1 MKNWY
6 ERYESQCW
14 YENTFLVNDFRQIA
28 RVIEKDR
35 EWNNIKDSGCNFTC
49 IAMILGIN
57 PAQLASEIRKQDP
70 SFFQA
75 DRTLKTKKLN
85 GDGGF
90 LVWDKNAPNEQHSKL
105 SLSNIIHP
113 TKGKT
118 DLNLRF
124 VKIEKTSD
132 IEQAKDIIKNAK
144 KNGLEIICGYDD
156 HSRLVAG
163 EKAGTYFLWDP
174 DTIETDWQKN
184 INGEYTIEWF
194 FHEYNKLDE
203 YKNKKAEFWHYS
215 LD

>member
-90 LVWDKNAPNEQHSKL
+90 LVWDKNAPNGLCCMNQ
-105 SLSNIIHP
+105 N
-113 TKGKT
+113 
-118 DLNLRF
+118 LNKSLRF
-124 VKIEKTSD
+124 
-132 IEQAKDIIKNAK
+132 
-144 KNGLEIICGYDD
+144 
-156 HSRLVAG
+156 
-163 EKAGTYFLWDP
+163 
-174 DTIETDWQKN
+174 
-184 INGEYTIEWF
+184 
-194 FHEYNKLDE
+194 
-203 YKNKKAEFWHYS
+203 
-215 LD
+215 